1 MKCVDRWPLKVINA
15 CRRYF
20 RPAAI
25 VHWIKQ
31 TACLRVYWGR
41 CPGEL
46 CGPVFVLFPYS
57 ATTLACGLAGLI
69 TVRNRPKVQPA
80 DADWQTL
87 ESLARES
94 MACPLEKSLN
104 NDHALS
110 SNYLGGAE
118 TLDRLHALACELKRE
133 DYFLALFND
142 LYRQAHFTELSRELT
157 AFSQQEIGALQ
168 RRLGRL
174 KAADADTADQR
185 LEKLKDVAWCLRIE
199 LLENLRKVR
208 ELLDGSIQP
217 AEDRR
222 IVLLR
227 NINAVLNSIDRQE
240 VRGRDSAGISL
251 LFILAPEIHEEFEA
265 SLNRLGLADEF
276 KQRAERE
283 VLSNA
288 SIGVHLNTQ
297 AGSIGVTFTY
307 KVAAEIGCLGDNMR
321 CLRREI
327 AGDSIL
333 TAIAG
338 LPHRYH
344 TASAHTRWASVGAI
358 TIANCH
364 PVDNATKGRPTA
376 AKGIIHVCLN
386 GDIDNYLSLK
396 KRWAACGETIHEEI
410 TTDTKIIPLQ
420 IEHYLRQGC
429 DVIEAFRMAVRDFEG
444 SHAITMHTDLAP
456 GKFFLAQKGS
466 GQALFVGIS
475 KDHYMATS
483 EVYGFVEETDRYI
496 KLDGEKSVQGI
507 DGPTQGQLFIL
518 DQEGIGGPAGIEA
531 MYYDGTPIAL
541 TPAMIQRTQI
551 TSRDIDRQNFAHYFL
566 KEISE
571 APLSMTRTLQNRWKI
586 SADDSERHVI
596 RLDETSFPATIKQA
610 LSEDRIRRIYFIG
623 QGTAGVA
630 ALVCADILNFYLNE
644 PALKISAMKASEL
657 SGFQLGQS
665 EANSMS
671 DALVIAITQSGTT
684 TDTNR
689 AVAMARARGAHAMA
703 IVNRRDSDITFKV
716 QGVVYTSSGRD
727 IEMSVAS
734 TKAFYS
740 QIVAGALVN
749 LRIAEIRRRR
759 SAGFIDGEIK
769 ALLAL
774 PDQMRRVMTQGERIQ
789 ASAQRLAR
797 SKIYWA
803 AVGSGP
809 NKAAADEIRI
819 KLSEL
824 CYKTISSD
832 YIEDKKHIDL
842 SSEPLILICAAG
854 ANGSVIGDIIKDT
867 AIFKAHKA
875 APVVIADEGETRF
888 DPYAEDV
895 IHVPAVQSHLAPILN
910 TLAGHLWGYYAAL
923 AINDGSLFLHTFREE
938 IRAIVEQSA
947 RDGLDVYELVLE
959 KRFREEMAKFYSEF
973 RQRQASGRLPSTIS
987 QAADLLL
994 LLKYLAGRLPV
1005 SDFELDFGKKGTA
1018 LNMLN
1023 RFFELLDQSINSMS
1037 RPVDAIKHQA
1047 KTVTVGTSRISE
1059 KIEGLLFETI
1069 EAHDIGIDQLTN
1081 LNILV
1086 LKNLQEI
1093 VARINGSILYHID
1106 QLDVLGEPTEE
1117 TTITILR
1124 KEGLL
1129 KGLPSR
1135 VEHDHRLQGTKR
1147 IIVRQG
1153 NVYIGKGR
1161 KDDRS
1166 ILVIPAISTKPGAS
1180 NRIEYLL
1187 LLNIEFVQ
1195 HLSLEIKIKALGGK
1209 FEHIKNIVQE
1219 NSLAWQDQ
1227 YLEEIPIEELFGL
1240 SAEKIGE
1247 RIVRVTRG

>member
-1 MKCVDRWPLKVINA
+1 MKSVDRWLKVLNGW
-15 CRRYF
+15 RHYF
-20 RPAAI
+20 FPAALI
-25 VHWIKQ
+25 LRIKQ
-31 TACLRVYWGR
+31 AGCLPVYWGR
-41 CPGEL
+41 CPEGIR
-46 CGPVFVLFPYS
+46 GPVLVLFPYS
-57 ATTLACGLAGLI
+57 ATLLGCGLAGLI
-69 TVRNRPKVQPA
+69 TVRNRPKAQPA
-80 DADWQTL
+80 DSDWQAL

-94 MACPLEKSLN
+94 MAYPLEKCLSDN
-104 NDHALS
+104 NLAATF
-110 SNYLGGAE
+110 LGGVD

-142 LYRQAHFTELSRELT
+142 PERQKHLTDLARELT
-157 AFSQQEIGALQ
+157 AFSQQEIQALQ
-168 RRLGRL
+168 RRLGHL
-174 KAADADTADQR
+174 KAGDAETADQR
-185 LEKLKDVAWCLRIE
+185 VEKLKDVVWCLRIE
-199 LLENLRKVR
+199 LLDNLRRVR
-208 ELLDGSIQP
+208 ELLNESVPSVADQQVAI
-217 AEDRR
+217 
-222 IVLLR
+222 LR

-251 LFILAPEIHEEFEA
+251 LFILAPDTYREFEA
-265 SLNRLGLADEF
+265 GVNRLGLTDPF
-276 KQRAERE
+276 KHRLERE

-288 SIGVHLNTQ
+288 SIGVHHNPQT
-297 AGSIGVTFTY
+297 GGTGVTFTY

-327 AGDSIL
+327 AGDPIL
-333 TAIAG
+333 AEIAR
-338 LPHRYH
+338 LPHLYH

-364 PVDNATKGRPTA
+364 PVDNATKSRPIA

-386 GDIDNYLSLK
+386 GDIDNYLALK

-420 IEHYLRQGC
+420 IEHYLRQGL
-429 DVIEAFRMAVRDFEG
+429 DVGEAFRSAVHDFEG

-466 GQALFVGIS
+466 GQALFVGLS
-475 KDHYMATS
+475 KDHYMSTS
-483 EVYGFVEETDRYI
+483 EVYGFVEETDCYI
-496 KLDGEKSVQGI
+496 KLDGEKSVPGI
-507 DGPTQGQLFIL
+507 DGPTQGQIFIL
-518 DQEGIGGPAGIEA
+518 DQESAGGLAGIEA
-531 MYYDGTPIAL
+531 LHYDGTPIVL
-541 TPAMIQRTQI
+541 TPGMVQRTRI

-571 APLSMTRTLQNRWKI
+571 APLSMARTLQNRWKI
-586 SADDSERHVI
+586 SSDDSERHVI
-596 RLDETSFPATIKQA
+596 RLDEASFPQTIVQA
-610 LSEDRIRRIYFIG
+610 LAEDRVRRIYFIG

-657 SGFQLGQS
+657 SGFQLGLS
-665 EANSMS
+665 GDANSMA

-689 AVAMARARGAHAMA
+689 AVDMARARGAHAMA

-716 QGVVYTSSGRD
+716 HGVVYTSSGRD

-740 QIVAGALVN
+740 QIVAGALVS

-774 PDQMRRVMTQGERIQ
+774 PDQMRRVLALGERIQ
-789 ASAQRLAR
+789 ASAQRLAPT
-797 SKIYWA
+797 KIYWA

-875 APVVIADEGETRF
+875 SPVVITDEGETRF
-888 DPYAEDV
+888 GPYAEDV

-938 IRAIVEQSA
+938 IREIVEHSA
-947 RDGLDVYELVLE
+947 GDGLDVYELVLE
-959 KRFREEMAKFYSEF
+959 KRFREKIAKFYNEF
-973 RQRQASGRLPSTIS
+973 RQRQSGGRLPSTIS

-1023 RFFELLDQSINSMS
+1023 RFFELLDQSISSMS

-1069 EAHDIGIDQLTN
+1069 EAHGIGIDQLTN

-1093 VARINGSILYHID
+1093 VARVNGSILYRID
-1106 QLDVLGEPTEE
+1106 HLDVLGEPTEE
-1117 TTITILR
+1117 TTITLLR

-1129 KGLPSR
+1129 KNLPSR

-1166 ILVIPAISTKPGAS
+1166 ILVIPAISTQPG

-1187 LLNIEFVQ
+1187 LLNIDFAQ
-1195 HLSLEIKIKALGGK
+1195 QLSLEIKIKALGGK
-1209 FEHIKNIVQE
+1209 YEHIKNIVQE
-1219 NSLAWQDQ
+1219 NSLAWQDL
-1227 YLEEIPIEELFGL
+1227 YLERIPIEELFGL
-1240 SAEKIGE
+1240 SAEKIAE
-1247 RIVRVTRG
+1247 QIVRVIRG